1 MILTRL
7 ASDVTADRARIRCT
21 LEFADPEREP
31 FELWL
36 GVPPAY
42 ADDLDA
48 TATPFVP
55 VAALVASR
63 LKERLRIDAPVS
75 PRIVAGAQQA
85 TALFAEWWGYR
96 ALRIRAPHLV
106 EVAPRGRSGAG
117 VLFSR
122 GVDTCA
128 AVVRSRTG
136 AIPER
141 VTHLLSGYDVEW
153 VFSGD
158 VQREMWAGHER
169 AAAAWG
175 LPLVRLESNAKDLL
189 RGLIGWPRCFGAA
202 YIGAALALGPALGAI
217 VTGATQPLAGAQPRG
232 SRFDLDPLWST
243 ESTRV
248 RQDAFELSRAERI
261 AIVASDEVALGS
273 LKVCWASRGA
283 GNCGRCSK
291 CLRTMTALAIAGMTN
306 GDAPFDAELSAE
318 AVRAAPVERS
328 VGALRSIAAS
338 VPADMQDLAAA
349 WREKVAEAER
359 LARAHDRR
367 RARAERRRRSRR
379 LRRRLRRRAR
389 GTARRMVGRA

>member
-7 ASDVTADRARIRCT
+7 ERDVTADGARIRCT

-31 FELWL
+31 FELWF
-36 GVPPAY
+36 GVPAEY
-42 ADDLDA
+42 ADDLDP
-48 TATPFVP
+48 TANPFVP
-55 VAALVASR
+55 VAALVAAR
-63 LKERLRIDAPVS
+63 LKERLRVDAPVS
-75 PRIVAGAQQA
+75 PRIVAGAERA
-85 TALFAEWWGYR
+85 TALFADWWGYR
-96 ALRIRAPHLV
+96 ALRIRAPRP
-106 EVAPRGRSGAG
+106 ADAGPRGPGAG

-136 AIPER
+136 EIPER
-141 VTHLLSGYDVEW
+141 VTHLLSGYDIEW
-153 VFSGD
+153 VFSEA
-158 VQREMWAGHER
+158 VQRDMWAGHER

-217 VTGATQPLAGAQPRG
+217 VTGATQPMAGAQPRG

-243 ESTRV
+243 ESTLV
-248 RQDAFELSRAERI
+248 RQDAIELSRAERI
-261 AIVASDEVALGS
+261 AIVASDEVALRS

-291 CLRTMTALAIAGMTN
+291 CLRTMTALAVAGVTN
-306 GDAPFDAELSAE
+306 GRAPFDGELSVE

-338 VPADMQDLAAA
+338 VPAKLDGLAVA
-349 WREKVAEAER
+349 WRDKAAEAER

-389 GTARRMVGRA
+389 GTVRRIAGRA